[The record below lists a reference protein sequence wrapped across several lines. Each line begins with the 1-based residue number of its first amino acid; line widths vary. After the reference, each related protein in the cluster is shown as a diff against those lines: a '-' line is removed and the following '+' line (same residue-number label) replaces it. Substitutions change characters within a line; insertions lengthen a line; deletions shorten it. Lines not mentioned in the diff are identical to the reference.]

1 MIVEAVIVEPI
12 TVENRV
18 LLAFK
23 EDTMIVEAV
32 IVEPSK
38 VE

>member
-1 MIVEAVIVEPI
+1 MIVEAVIVEPSI
-12 TVENRV
+12 VENRV

>member
-1 MIVEAVIVEPI
+1 MIVDAVIVEPS

-23 EDTMIVEAV
+23 EDTMIVDAV
-32 IVEPSK
+32 RLEPSR